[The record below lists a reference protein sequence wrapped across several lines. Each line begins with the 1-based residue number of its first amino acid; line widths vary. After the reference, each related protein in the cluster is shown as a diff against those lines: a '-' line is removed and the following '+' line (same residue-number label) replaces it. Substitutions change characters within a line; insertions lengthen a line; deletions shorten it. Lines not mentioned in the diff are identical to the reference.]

1 MSENDSTAT
10 GAVTSAPRTQDKSWV
25 APFFTI
31 WGGQALSLVGSQ
43 VGGFALVW
51 WLTKES
57 GGSATVLAG
66 MTLIAMLPQVFLGP
80 FVGALVDRL
89 NRRRVMIVAD
99 SLIALFSA
107 GLAVLAWL
115 GVLEIWHVYVIMFI
129 RSLGGTFHYAAM
141 QASTSLMVPKSQL
154 ARVGGMNQTL
164 HGVMN
169 IITPPLGALL
179 LELIPLH
186 AIMGLDVVTAA
197 FAVGPL
203 FFIAIPHPQREVAPV
218 TVAGGPSPIVTL
230 LRDVAGGI
238 SYIWHWTGLFIVL
251 LMATVLNMTFNP
263 GFSLLPILVNKH
275 FLAGA
280 LELGWL
286 NSAWGIGVVTGGLTL
301 SVWGGFR
308 RKVHTSIF
316 GLIGMGMGVILVGL
330 APQNGF
336 WLAWGGMLLAGFMNP
351 IVNAPFLALLQ
362 SAVAPEIQGRV
373 FTAVSS
379 MSGLASPLGMAIAGP
394 VADWAGVQVWFL
406 VGGVIS
412 ILMGGT
418 MRLIP
423 TVMQLEDE
431 AIKREKQNGD
441 TAQLIAESNL
451 AEQLS

>member
-1 MSENDSTAT
+1 MNEDANIEIVA
-10 GAVTSAPRTQDKSWV
+10 APDQPMGPDKRWV

-31 WGGQALSLVGSQ
+31 WIGQALSLVGSQ

-51 WLTKES
+51 WLTKAS
-57 GGSATVLAG
+57 GGSATVLAT
-66 MTLIAMLPQVFLGP
+66 MTLIALLPQVLLGP
-80 FVGALVDRL
+80 FAGALVDRW

-115 GVLEIWHVYVIMFI
+115 DVLQIWHVYVIMFV
-129 RSLGGTFHYAAM
+129 RALGGTFHFAAM

-154 ARVGGMNQTL
+154 ARIGGMNQTL
-164 HGVMN
+164 RGVLD

-179 LELIPLH
+179 LEVLPLYG
-186 AIMGLDVVTAA
+186 IMGLDVVTAA

-203 FFIAIPHPQREVAPV
+203 LFIAIPQPRREGMPAAADGTSPV
-218 TVAGGPSPIVTL
+218 VTL
-230 LRDVAGGI
+230 WRDVVGGI

-251 LMATVLNMTFNP
+251 LMATALNMTFNS

-286 NSAWGIGVVTGGLTL
+286 NSAWGIGVVAGGLTL

-308 RKVHTSIF
+308 RKIHTSIL
-316 GLIGMGMGVILVGL
+316 GLIGTGIGVILVGV
-330 APQNGF
+330 ASQRGF
-336 WLAWGGMLLAGFMNP
+336 WLAWAGILLAGFMNP
-351 IVNAPFLALLQ
+351 IVNAPFMALLQ

-379 MSGLASPLGMAIAGP
+379 LAGLASPLGMMIAGP
-394 VADWAGVQVWFL
+394 VADRAGVQVWFL
-406 VGGVIS
+406 IGGLVS
-412 ILMGGT
+412 ILMGSA
-418 MRLIP
+418 MCFIP
-423 TVMQLEDE
+423 AVLQLEDE
-431 AIKREKQNGD
+431 AGRREKQN
-441 TAQLIAESNL
+441 SL
-451 AEQLS
+451 ASL

>member
-1 MSENDSTAT
+1 MSEIDNTAT
-10 GAVTSAPRTQDKSWV
+10 GAVVSAPQTQDKRWV

-66 MTLIAMLPQVFLGP
+66 MTLIALLPQVLLGP
-80 FVGALVDRL
+80 FVGALVDRW
-89 NRRRVMIVAD
+89 NRRRVMIIAD

-115 GVLEIWHVYVIMFI
+115 DILQIWHVYVIMFV
-129 RSLGGTFHYAAM
+129 RALGGTFHFAAM
-141 QASTSLMVPKSQL
+141 QASTSLMVPRSQL
-154 ARVGGMNQTL
+154 ARVSGMNQTL
-164 HGVMN
+164 RGILD

-179 LELIPLH
+179 LEVLPLYG
-186 AIMGLDVVTAA
+186 IMGLDVLTAA

-203 FFIAIPHPQREVAPV
+203 LCIAIPQPQREAAPV
-218 TVAGGPSPIVTL
+218 ASGASSPVITL
-230 LRDVAGGI
+230 LRDVGSGL
-238 SYIWHWTGLFIVL
+238 SYIWHWSGLFIVL

-286 NSAWGIGVVTGGLTL
+286 NSAWGLGVVAGGLTL

-308 RKVHTSIF
+308 RKIHTSIL
-316 GLIGMGMGVILVGL
+316 GLIGMGIGVLLVGS

-336 WLAWGGMLLAGFMNP
+336 WLAWGGMLFAGFMNP

-379 MSGLASPLGMAIAGP
+379 MSGLASPLGMLIAGP
-394 VADWAGVQVWFL
+394 LADRAGVQAWFL
-406 VGGVIS
+406 IGGLVS
-412 ILMGGT
+412 LLMGVA
-418 MRLIP
+418 MFFIP
-423 TVMQLEDE
+423 AVVQLEDE
-431 AIKREKQNGD
+431 AARREAQNK
-441 TAQLIAESNL
+441 L
-451 AEQLS
+451 

>member
-1 MSENDSTAT
+1 MSENNSKANGAAT
-10 GAVTSAPRTQDKSWV
+10 NAPQEQSKSWI
-25 APFFTI
+25 APFFTV

-107 GLAVLAWL
+107 GLAALAWL
-115 GVLEIWHVYVIMFI
+115 NVLEIWHVYVIMFM
-129 RSLGGTFHYAAM
+129 RALGGTFHYAAM
-141 QASTSLMVPKSQL
+141 QSSTSLMVPKSQL

-164 HGVMN
+164 HGVLN

-203 FFIAIPHPQREVAPV
+203 LFIAIPQPRREAAPV
-218 TVAGGPSPIVTL
+218 AAGAPSPVMTL
-230 LRDVAGGI
+230 LRDVGSGLA
-238 SYIWHWTGLFIVL
+238 YIWQWTGLFIVL
-251 LMATVLNMTFNP
+251 LMATVLNMTINP
-263 GFSLLPILVNKH
+263 GFSLMPILVNKH

-286 NSAWGIGVVTGGLTL
+286 NSAWGLGVVAGGLTM
-301 SVWGGFR
+301 SVWGGFK
-308 RKVHTSIF
+308 RKVDTSIF
-316 GLIGMGMGVILVGL
+316 GLFGMGVGVILVGI
-330 APQNGF
+330 APQHGF
-336 WLAWGGMLLAGFMNP
+336 WLAWAGMLLAGFMNP
-351 IVNAPFLALLQ
+351 MVNAPFMAILQ

-373 FTAVSS
+373 FTAVGSLA
-379 MSGLASPLGMAIAGP
+379 GLASPLGMAIAGP

-406 VGGVIS
+406 VGGIIS
-412 ILMGGT
+412 LLMGGT

-423 TVMQLEDE
+423 AVMQLEDE
-431 AIKREKQNGD
+431 AAQREKLNGLKEQN
-441 TAQLIAESNL
+441 T
-451 AEQLS
+451 